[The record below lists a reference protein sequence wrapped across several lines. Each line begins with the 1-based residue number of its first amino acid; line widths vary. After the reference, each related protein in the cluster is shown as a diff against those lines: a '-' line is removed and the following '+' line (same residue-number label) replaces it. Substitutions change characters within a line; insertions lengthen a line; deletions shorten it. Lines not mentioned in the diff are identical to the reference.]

1 LRFGEFG
8 SYMVLVIT
16 DADALISRLM
26 DALGLAWIGAG
37 QGGCQRPLCVCSE
50 GDQ

>member
-26 DALGLAWIGAG
+26 DALGLAWLGLDWGRSRGVPAA
-37 QGGCQRPLCVCSE
+37 PLRM
-50 GDQ
+50 